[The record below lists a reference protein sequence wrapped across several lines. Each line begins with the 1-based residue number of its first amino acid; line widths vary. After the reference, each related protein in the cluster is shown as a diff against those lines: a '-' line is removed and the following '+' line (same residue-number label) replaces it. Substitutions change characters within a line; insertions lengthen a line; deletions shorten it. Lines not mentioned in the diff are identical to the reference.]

1 MKSFLK
7 RHGLSVI
14 GVTVFAV
21 ALAFTLISTN
31 IDRRMNEVR
40 AQQLHVA
47 SAEADALHKTLIVAD
62 LHADSLLFGR
72 DLVHESR
79 DGHVD
84 FPRMRRGNVAL
95 EAFTVVTKSPKGQ
108 NIQSNAAD
116 ASDRVTLLAMLN
128 RWPLRSWSSLKERAL
143 YQAERLHHFEKQ
155 DDNFRIVKTVDD
167 LDRLLQDRE
176 ENPDLIGGFLGIEG
190 LHCLEGDFDNVGVMI
205 DAGFRMMSATH
216 FFDNEL
222 GGSAHGESHEGLS
235 EFGRKVIEHLQDN
248 SILVDLA
255 HVSPAMIDDILE
267 IAMAPVVVSHTGV
280 KGTCDSPRNLSDEH
294 LKGIAKNGGVIA
306 IGMWEEAVCGTDIHA
321 SVDAMRYVTNLVGI
335 DHVAIGS
342 DYDGSI
348 TAPFDITGFPL
359 ITEALMEGG
368 FTEEEIGK
376 IMGGNIVRVLRET
389 LPKK

>member
-267 IAMAPVVVSHTGV
+267 IATAPVVVSHTGV

-359 ITEALMEGG
+359 ITEALMEDG